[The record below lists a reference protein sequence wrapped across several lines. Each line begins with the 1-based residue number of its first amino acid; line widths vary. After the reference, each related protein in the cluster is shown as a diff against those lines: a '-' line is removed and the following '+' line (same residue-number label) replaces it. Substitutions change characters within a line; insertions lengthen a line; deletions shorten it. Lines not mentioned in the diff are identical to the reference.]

1 MKDKQ
6 SIVVAPG
13 GAGTEGAPASAEAI
27 VAEWERTLVHVAMVA
42 GVENPTDDV
51 RQAAIVALRD
61 HQEPLEQMCAAGAKL
76 GLRVSV
82 ARASLADA
90 LWTASGLT
98 PLVLFSDV
106 ERRWLVV
113 RKAGPFRAV
122 VSSVETQSEPETI
135 SRRVLARRLG
145 LRSVRE
151 SVDFGVVQSS
161 HFSPEA
167 IGHPDD
173 HHGHDDAP
181 GPIARFLAVLKPE
194 TPEVIAITSFSLVT
208 ALLYLA
214 LPLAVSAFVTNI
226 AFGNQSA
233 PFIQALLFIGIAMSG
248 ALLLSALI
256 RGLQLYT
263 TEVVKRRL
271 FVRLV
276 ADLSERL
283 PRVDM
288 NALEGVSATELMN
301 RFLDIVTLQSATER
315 VLLYGIPVVVG
326 VVVGTIVLGLYH
338 PTLAMFSI
346 ALTIGL
352 AITLLSGRGA
362 VDAAIRESRL
372 KYETIAWLEE
382 LARVPTLFKGPGGAS
397 FALQRSEHIAR
408 SYLVARKRFFMI
420 WLRQVGVLLLLEI
433 FATAALLL
441 VGGWLV
447 LRQQLTLGQ
456 LVASELIVASIT
468 YSISKLGALIDS
480 YYGGLAAM
488 DKISHLTDLPTE
500 RVDGDIAR
508 PDAAGM
514 RVECRDIGFSYPSG
528 GPLLQGFNL
537 DIAPGECVG
546 LWGISGRGTSTAL
559 KLLFGLHAP
568 QAGYV
573 RLDGLDL
580 RNWDLERLRARICL
594 LRAGDIVTGTIM
606 ENLRLGREDLDAG
619 TLATALDRAGLLQD
633 VLAMAD
639 GMNTRLLAGGLPLS
653 SRQRLRL
660 LVARAL
666 VHRPSLLLVDDVLD
680 GMEDD
685 TLQDVLRVLTAP
697 DNAWTVVVAT
707 RDLAVAQSCD
717 RHVEVDGAGGAR
729 VSAQRWVRGARL

>member
-1 MKDKQ
+1 M
-6 SIVVAPG
+6 VVAPG
-13 GAGTEGAPASAEAI
+13 SAAGDGSVASPELV
-27 VAEWERTLVHVAMVA
+27 VADWERTLVHVAMVA
-42 GVENPTDDV
+42 GVVHSNDDV
-51 RQAAIVALRD
+51 RQAAITALRE
-61 HQEPLEQMCAAGAKL
+61 HQEPLEQMSAAAGKL
-76 GLRVSV
+76 GLRIDV
-82 ARASLADA
+82 ARTSLADA
-90 LWTASGLT
+90 VWAADGLT
-98 PLVLFSDV
+98 PLVLYSEV

-113 RKAGPFRAV
+113 RKAGPFRAR
-122 VSSVETQSEPETI
+122 VSTVDTQSESETL

-151 SVDFGVVQSS
+151 AVDFGIVQATR
-161 HFSPEA
+161 F
-167 IGHPDD
+167 IPDAAEHED
-173 HHGHDDAP
+173 GHHGHDGAP
-181 GPIARFLAVLKPE
+181 GPIARFVAVLKPE
-194 TPEVIAITSFSLVT
+194 TPELVAITSFSLVT

-233 PFIQALLFIGIAMSG
+233 PFIQALLFIGIAMTG

-263 TEVVKRRL
+263 AEVVKRRL

-288 NALEGVSATELMN
+288 AALEGVNATELVN
-301 RFLDIVTLQSATER
+301 RFLDIVTIQSTTER
-315 VLLYGIPVVVG
+315 ILLYGIPVVLG

-338 PTLAMFSI
+338 PTLAVFSV
-346 ALTIGL
+346 ALAIGL
-352 AITLLSGRGA
+352 AITFLSGRGA

-372 KYETIAWLEE
+372 KYETMAWLEE
-382 LARVPTLFKGPGGAS
+382 LARVPALFKGPGGAG
-397 FALQRSEHIAR
+397 FALQRSEQIAR
-408 SYLVARKRFFMI
+408 SYLVARRRFFMI

-433 FATAALLL
+433 FSTAALLL
-441 VGGWLV
+441 IGGWLV

-468 YSISKLGALIDS
+468 YSMSKLGALIDA

-488 DKISHLTDLPTE
+488 DKISHLTDLRTE
-500 RVDGDIAR
+500 RTDGDIAR
-508 PDAAGM
+508 PSTAGM
-514 RVECRDIGFSYPSG
+514 RVECRDVGFAYPSG
-528 GPLLQGFNL
+528 GRLLEGFNL

-546 LWGISGRGTSTAL
+546 LWGISGRGASTAL
-559 KLLFGLHAP
+559 KLLFGLYTP

-580 RNWDLERLRARICL
+580 RSWDLERLRSRVSL
-594 LRAGDIVTGTIM
+594 LHGGDLVTGSIT
-606 ENLRLGREDLDAG
+606 ENLRLGREDIDAG
-619 TLATALDRAGLLQD
+619 ALTAALDRAGLLQD
-633 VLAMAD
+633 VLAMPE

-666 VHRPSLLLVDDVLD
+666 VHQPALLLVDDLLD
-680 GMEDD
+680 GMDDD
-685 TLQDVLRVLTAP
+685 TQRDLVRVLTGP
-697 DNAWTVVVAT
+697 ENAWTVLIAT
-707 RDLAVAQSCD
+707 RDLAVAQCCD
-717 RHVEVDGAGGAR
+717 RYVEIDAGGGAR
-729 VSAQRWVRGARL
+729 VPTQRWARGTRP

>member
-1 MKDKQ
+1 MKEQ
-6 SIVVAPG
+6 HSVVVAPG
-13 GAGTEGAPASAEAI
+13 SA
-27 VAEWERTLVHVAMVA
+27 VAEGGGPSPELVVADWERTLVHVAMVA
-42 GVENPTDDV
+42 GVAHSNDDV
-51 RQAAIVALRD
+51 RQAAIVGLRE
-61 HQEPLEQMCAAGAKL
+61 HHEPLEQMCAAGGKL
-76 GLRVSV
+76 GLRIAV

-90 LWTASGLT
+90 VWTADGLT
-98 PLVLFSDV
+98 PLVFYS
-106 ERRWLVV
+106 ETEQRWLVV
-113 RKAGPFRAV
+113 RRSGPFRAR
-122 VSSVETQSEPETI
+122 VSTVETQSEPESI
-135 SRRVLARRLG
+135 SRRALARRLG
-145 LRSVRE
+145 LRDVRE
-151 SVDFGVVQSS
+151 VVDFGIVQST
-161 HFSPEA
+161 HFVPEA
-167 IGHPDD
+167 AGHADG
-173 HHGHDDAP
+173 HHGHDGAP

-233 PFIQALLFIGIAMSG
+233 PFIQALLFIGIAMTG

-263 TEVVKRRL
+263 AEVVKRRL

-276 ADLSERL
+276 ADLSQRM

-288 NALEGVSATELMN
+288 AALEGMNATELMN
-301 RFLDIVTLQSATER
+301 RFLDIVTIQSTTER
-315 VLLYGIPVVVG
+315 ILLYGIPVVLG

-338 PTLAMFSI
+338 PTLAMFSV

-352 AITLLSGRGA
+352 AITFVSGRGG

-372 KYETIAWLEE
+372 KYETVAWLEE
-382 LARVPTLFKGPGGAS
+382 LARVPTLFKGPGGFG
-397 FALQRSEHIAR
+397 FALQRSEQITR
-408 SYLVARKRFFMI
+408 SYLMARRRFFMI
-420 WLRQVGVLLLLEI
+420 WLRQVGVLLLIEI

-468 YSISKLGALIDS
+468 YSLSKLGALIDAC
-480 YYGGLAAM
+480 YGGLAAI
-488 DKISHLTDLPTE
+488 DKISHLTDLPIE
-500 RVDGDIAR
+500 RTDGDAAR
-508 PDAAGM
+508 PGAAGM
-514 RVECRDIGFSYPSG
+514 RVECRELGFAYPSG
-528 GPLLQGFNL
+528 GALLEGFNL
-537 DIAPGECVG
+537 EMAPGECVG
-546 LWGISGRGTSTAL
+546 LWGISGRGASTAL
-559 KLLFGLHAP
+559 KLLFGLYSP

-580 RNWDLERLRARICL
+580 RSWDLERLRARVSL
-594 LRAGDIVTGTIM
+594 LRAGDIVAGSIM
-606 ENLRLGREDLDAG
+606 ENLRLGREDIDAG
-619 TLATALDRAGLLQD
+619 ALTAALDRAGLLQD
-633 VLAMAD
+633 VLAMPD

-666 VHRPSLLLVDDVLD
+666 VHRPALLLVDDVLD

-685 TLQDVLRVLTAP
+685 TLQDVIRVLTAP
-697 DNAWTVVVAT
+697 DNAWTVLIAT

-717 RHVEVDGAGGAR
+717 RYVEIDAGGAVR
-729 VSAQRWVRGARL
+729 VPAPRWAREARP